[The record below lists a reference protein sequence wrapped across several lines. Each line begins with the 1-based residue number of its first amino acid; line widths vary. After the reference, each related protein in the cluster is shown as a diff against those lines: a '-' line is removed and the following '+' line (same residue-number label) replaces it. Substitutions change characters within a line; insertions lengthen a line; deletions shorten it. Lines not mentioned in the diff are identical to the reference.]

1 MSRLPCS
8 GVLVLLTVWAG
19 AAAYADDWPAFRGP
33 TGQGHSVERGLPI
46 EWREGENVVWKTPVA
61 GRGWS
66 SPVVGDGRVW
76 LTTADEGSLRLLAF
90 DTRTGREVVNVEVFR
105 TSDRNAPNPKNSLAS
120 PTPIVDTER
129 AQVYVHFGAY
139 GTAALTTSGDVI
151 WTTRFPYISQHGNG
165 GSPILYRDLVIL
177 SCDGYDQAFVVAL
190 DAATGEVRWRTD
202 RPQPISQAYST
213 PIVINVDGH
222 DQIVSIGAFRTSGYN
237 PESGDE
243 IWRVGYPD
251 GFSNVAGPVY
261 SPKHGLVYIATGF
274 QQPSLLAV
282 RADGSGDVTDTH
294 VAWTSR
300 RGAPLTPSP
309 LVVGDELYIVSD
321 MGIATCVDAAT
332 GEMHWRE
339 RLRGNF
345 SASPVFADERIYF
358 QSEEGVTTVI
368 APGREYHEL
377 ARNELD
383 GSMLASLAVSDG
395 SIFIRSHSHLYRIT
409 ADEVRRRFE
418 AQ

>member
-1 MSRLPCS
+1 MSRPPFFW
-8 GVLVLLTVWAG
+8 VVALLTAWAG
-19 AAAYADDWPAFRGP
+19 AAYADDWPAFRGP

-46 EWREGENVVWKTPVA
+46 EWSEGKNVAWKTPVA

-66 SPVVGDGRVW
+66 SPVAADGRVW

-90 DTRTGREVVNVEVFR
+90 DTETGREVINVEVFR

-120 PTPIVDTER
+120 PTPIVDAER
-129 AQVYVHFGAY
+129 GQVYVHFGAY
-139 GTAALTTSGDVI
+139 GTAALTTSGDVV

-190 DAATGEVRWRTD
+190 EAGTGAVRWKTD
-202 RPQPISQAYST
+202 RPEPISQAYST
-213 PIVINVDGH
+213 PIVINVNGR
-222 DQIVSIGAFRTSGYN
+222 DQVVSTGAFRTSGYD
-237 PESGDE
+237 PESGEE

-251 GFSNVAGPVY
+251 GFSNVPGPVY
-261 SPKHGLVYIATGF
+261 SPEHGLVYIVTGF
-274 QQPSLLAV
+274 QQPSLLAA
-282 RADGSGDVTDTH
+282 RADGSGDVTSTH
-294 VAWTSR
+294 VAWTLR

-321 MGIATCVDAAT
+321 TGVATCVDAAT
-332 GEMHWRE
+332 GELRWRE

-345 SASPVFADERIYF
+345 SASPVFADGRIYF

-368 APGREYHEL
+368 AHGPEYREL

-395 SIFIRSHSHLYRIT
+395 SIFIRSHSHLYRSV
-409 ADEVRRRFE
+409 EE
-418 AQ
+418 

>member
-1 MSRLPCS
+1 MSRPPFFL
-8 GVLVLLTVWAG
+8 VLVLLTAWAG
-19 AAAYADDWPAFRGP
+19 AAYADDWPAFLGP

-46 EWREGENVVWKTPVA
+46 EWSEGENVAWKTPVA

-66 SPVVGDGRVW
+66 SPVAADGRVW

-90 DTRTGREVVNVEVFR
+90 DTETGREVINVEVFR

-120 PTPIVDTER
+120 PTPIVDAER
-129 AQVYVHFGAY
+129 GQVYVHFGAY
-139 GTAALTTSGDVI
+139 GTAALTTSGDVV
-151 WTTRFPYISQHGNG
+151 WTTRFPYISQHGSG

-190 DAATGEVRWRTD
+190 DAGTGEVRWKTD
-202 RPQPISQAYST
+202 RPEPISQAYST
-213 PIVINVDGH
+213 PIVINVNGR
-222 DQIVSIGAFRTSGYN
+222 DQVVSTGAFRTSSYD
-237 PESGDE
+237 PESGEE

-251 GFSNVAGPVY
+251 GFSNVPGPVY
-261 SPKHGLVYIATGF
+261 SPEHGLVYIVTGF
-274 QQPSLLAV
+274 QQPSLLAA
-282 RADGSGDVTDTH
+282 RADGSGDVTSTH
-294 VAWTSR
+294 VEWTLR
-300 RGAPLTPSP
+300 RGAPSTPSP

-321 MGIATCVDAAT
+321 TGVATCVDAAT
-332 GEMHWRE
+332 GEMRWRE

-345 SASPVFADERIYF
+345 SASPVFADGRIYF

-368 APGREYHEL
+368 AHGPEYREL

-395 SIFIRSHSHLYRIT
+395 SIFIRGHSHLYRIV
-409 ADEVRRRFE
+409 EE
-418 AQ
+418 

>member
-1 MSRLPCS
+1 MSRPSCS
-8 GVLVLLTVWAG
+8 SVLVLLSLWAG
-19 AAAYADDWPAFRGP
+19 TAAYADDWPAFRGP
-33 TGQGHSVERGLPI
+33 TGQGHSVERGLPA
-46 EWREGENVVWKTPVA
+46 EWSEAKNVVWKTPVI

-66 SPVVGDGRVW
+66 SPVVADGRVW

-90 DTRTGREVVNVEVFR
+90 GTETGQEVVNVEVFR
-105 TSDRNAPNPKNSLAS
+105 TSDRNAPNPKNGLAS
-120 PTPIVDTER
+120 PTPIVDTTR
-129 AQVYVHFGAY
+129 GQIYVHFGAY
-139 GTAALTTSGDVI
+139 GTAALTTSGDVV

-177 SCDGYDQAFVVAL
+177 NCDGYDQAFVVAL
-190 DAATGEVRWRTD
+190 DAATGEVRWKTD

-213 PIVINVDGH
+213 PIVVNVDGR

-261 SPKHGLVYIATGF
+261 SRDHGFVYIATGF

-282 RADGSGDVTDTH
+282 RADGSGDVTNTH
-294 VAWTSR
+294 VAWTSH

-309 LVVGDELYIVSD
+309 LVVGDELYFVSD
-321 MGIATCVDAAT
+321 MGILTCVDAAT
-332 GEMHWRE
+332 GETHWRE

-345 SASPVFADERIYF
+345 SASPVFADERIYL
-358 QSEEGVTTVI
+358 QSEEGVTIVI
-368 APGREYHEL
+368 ARGLEYREL

-409 ADEVRRRFE
+409 AHL
-418 AQ
+418 Q